1 MREIIYGANEYDPQ
15 QEPKIVEKDILYQL
29 DHEKGITME
38 ERKKLYDWL
47 EVLDNIKL
55 KSTKTDEKRLKRIEK
70 KEIERA

>member
-1 MREIIYGANEYDPQ
+1 
-15 QEPKIVEKDILYQL
+15 
-29 DHEKGITME
+29 ME
-38 ERKKLYDWL
+38 ERKKLYEWL